1 MTART
6 TSGEGNRA
14 APSPLGAA
22 DMARATGLDS
32 AARFASRVTFR
43 AVFGAPLALWQGA
56 FFLAPVGFMVMI
68 SFWTVQNYQIT
79 PSFNLDNWR
88 KILSAYYFWDA
99 FLRSLVGATI
109 AAVAATVLAFPCAF
123 YLGLKASPRA
133 RLLGGCLIMA
143 PFFTSFLVRAYTWRT
158 MLGEQGVVNAL
169 FAPFGLGPWQM
180 TNNLFGSVMGYLTL
194 TLPLVLLLQLFSI
207 AAIDKRLI
215 EAAQNLGCSAAQ
227 TVYRV
232 VIPAALN
239 GIVLAAAFAFVLS
252 FGDLISPQVLG
263 GSNPPTLSILIVD
276 QVRGGLQWPRA
287 AVIAIVMV
295 ATLLAIVSAAV
306 ALAYGGGRRS
316 IGAE

>member
-1 MTART
+1 MKIRT
-6 TSGEGNRA
+6 TSGEGDRA
-14 APSPLGAA
+14 TPSPLGAA
-22 DMARATGLDS
+22 GSSRATGS
-32 AARFASRVTFR
+32 GRASRFISRVSFR
-43 AVFGAPLALWQGA
+43 SFFGAPLALWQGA
-56 FFLAPVGFMVMI
+56 FFLAPVGFMVVI
-68 SFWTVQNYQIT
+68 SFWTVQNFQLT
-79 PSFNLDNWR
+79 PALSLDSWR
-88 KILSAYYFWDA
+88 NVLSAYYFWDA
-99 FLRSLVGATI
+99 FGRSLLGAAI
-109 AAVAATVLAFPCAF
+109 AAVAATVLAFPCAY
-123 YLGLKASPRA
+123 YLGLRASPRA

-169 FAPFGLGPWQM
+169 FAPFGFGPWQM
-180 TNNLFGSVMGYLTL
+180 INNLFGSVVGYLTL

-207 AAIDKRLI
+207 AAIDRRLI

-232 VIPAALN
+232 VIPAARN

-306 ALAYGGGRRS
+306 ALAYGRGKRT